1 MSLMDACRDGGGPSD
16 VLNCP
21 PIVPSR
27 EMAAYEALW
36 ARNKTSFKSLAAYF
50 RSNPKSTPSE
60 LVSEEEIRSALS
72 VVLEKISQAKIS
84 EFGIRL
90 HGTADYP
97 ERLRDAAHPV
107 ELLYYRG
114 WWDLVD
120 APKRIAVVGS
130 RNASDEGERRTRR
143 LVRLLVDAGY
153 TIVSG
158 LAKGVDT
165 VAHKTA
171 IARGGNTIAVIG
183 TPITESYPSENRDL
197 QDEIAENH
205 LLISQVP
212 ICRYADQDY
221 RSNRHF
227 FPERNV
233 TMSAISQAT
242 VIVEAS
248 ETSGTLTQARAALQQ
263 GRKLFILNSCFQ
275 NPNLTWPQHFEAQGA
290 IRVTSVD
297 DIREALE

>member
-1 MSLMDACRDGGGPSD
+1 MNAMDPCLEFNHATD
-16 VLNCP
+16 VLNCR
-21 PIVPSR
+21 PILPSR

-36 ARNKTSFKSLAAYF
+36 TQKKSSFKVLAERF
-50 RSNPKSTPSE
+50 RSQPQTIPSD
-60 LVSEEEIRSALS
+60 LVSEDEIES
-72 VVLEKISQAKIS
+72 VFPIVMEMLERANISD
-84 EFGIRL
+84 FGVRV

-97 ERLRDAAHPV
+97 ERLRDAANPV

-114 WWDLVD
+114 WWDLID
-120 APKRIAVVGS
+120 APRRIAIVGS
-130 RNASDEGERRTRR
+130 RNVSDEGVRRTRK
-143 LVRLLVDAGY
+143 LVKLLVEAQY

-165 VAHKTA
+165 VAHTTA
-171 IARGGNTIAVIG
+171 IACGGKTIAVIG
-183 TPITESYPSENRDL
+183 TPITESYPPENREL
-197 QDEIAENH
+197 QAQIAKEY

-212 ICRYADQDY
+212 ICRYAEQDY

-248 ETSGTLTQARAALQQ
+248 DTSGTLAQARAAVQQ
-263 GRKLFILNSCFQ
+263 GRKLFILDSCFQ
-275 NPNLTWPQHFEAQGA
+275 NTELSWPRHFESQGA

-297 DIREALE
+297 DIRAALE

>member
-1 MSLMDACRDGGGPSD
+1 MSLVDACRDEAGPNA
-16 VLNCP
+16 VLNCR

-36 ARNKTSFKSLAAYF
+36 TRQKTSFKSLAEFF
-50 RSNPKSTPSE
+50 RSNPSLIPSE
-60 LVSEEEIRSALS
+60 LVSDEEIQSTLS
-72 VVLEKISQAKIS
+72 QVLEKISQANIAG
-84 EFGIRL
+84 FGIRV

-97 ERLRDAAHPV
+97 VRLRDAVNPV

-114 WWDLVD
+114 AWDLVN
-120 APKRIAVVGS
+120 APKRIAIVGS
-130 RNASDEGERRTRR
+130 RSASEEGERRARK

-153 TIVSG
+153 AIVSG

-165 VAHKTA
+165 IAHKTA
-171 IARGGNTIAVIG
+171 IACGGSTIAVIG
-183 TPITESYPSENRDL
+183 TPITESYPAENRGL
-197 QDEIAENH
+197 QDEIAKEH

-221 RSNRHF
+221 RANRLF
-227 FPERNV
+227 FTERNV

-242 VIVEAS
+242 VIVEAG
-248 ETSGTLTQARAALQQ
+248 ETSGTLAQARAALKQ
-263 GRKLFILNSCFQ
+263 GRKLFILDSCFQ
-275 NPNLTWPQHFEAQGA
+275 NPELTWPRHFEAQGA

-297 DIREALE
+297 DIRAALE

>member
-1 MSLMDACRDGGGPSD
+1 MSLMDSCRSGGGPSD
-16 VLNCP
+16 ALNCP

-36 ARNKTSFKSLAAYF
+36 TRNRTSFKSLADYF
-50 RSNPKSTPSE
+50 RKNPESMPSE
-60 LVSEEEIRSALS
+60 LVSDEDIQLTLS
-72 VVLEKISQAKIS
+72 QVLEKLSKAKIS
-84 EFGIRL
+84 DFGIRL

-107 ELLYYRG
+107 ELLYFRG
-114 WWDLVD
+114 CWDLID

-130 RNASDEGERRTRR
+130 RNASEEGERRTRR

-183 TPITESYPSENRDL
+183 TPITESYPTENREL

-212 ICRYADQDY
+212 ICRYAEQDY

-227 FPERNV
+227 FTERNV

-248 ETSGTLTQARAALQQ
+248 ETSGTLAQARAALQQ
-263 GRKLFILNSCFQ
+263 GRKLFILDSCFQ
-275 NPNLTWPQHFEAQGA
+275 NPELTWPQHFEAQGA

-297 DIREALE
+297 DIRDALE